1 MAGYGY
7 LNKAAK
13 ALSGATMKDEAQE
26 EPRRQNR
33 VQGYS
38 RSIEQI
44 RKAEYPQLQ
53 GPFPVSAT
61 FSKLSSNCE
70 VSATVYLDH
79 AGTTLYSTSLVD
91 SFAKDMKANLF
102 GNPHSQSPSS
112 LLSTRRIESVRA
124 QVLAFFKAD
133 PIYFDVVFVA
143 NATAAIKL
151 VMESLRDHGHGEAA
165 DGFWYGYHADSHT
178 SLVGVREVATA
189 GSRCFASDSDVE
201 DWLIGDEESSS
212 DTQGMPE
219 CPNLGLFAYPAQSN
233 MNGRRLP
240 LTWPGHLRASSQPQ
254 HQNVYSL
261 LDAASFVSTAQLD
274 LSDWHNAP
282 DFIALS
288 FYKIFG
294 FPDLGA
300 LLVRKSA
307 ALMLRKRP
315 YFGGGTVD
323 MVINATNHP
332 SEAWHARKRM
342 MIHEAVEDGTP
353 PFHSIVALGLAM
365 KVHRSLY
372 GSMEQVSR
380 HAGSLAEILYENL
393 AAMRHGN
400 GVRVCKIYKG
410 LAADYADTRTQGPI
424 IAFNVQ
430 AANGTWVPK
439 SHIEQLG
446 IVNNIQ
452 LRSGGVCNPGGIAH
466 FLGMTAPELRRNYSK
481 GLRCGNA
488 LDVIDGKPT
497 GIIRVSLGAMSSMRD
512 VRKFII
518 FMRLFIE
525 PEYPAA
531 MVSTSSLLSFNMTYE
546 RLKLLMGL
554 KNPLDATLTSS
565 IKEDEYVES
574 MECPVAMCGASF
586 DSELELQE
594 HFREHQLVKLSDQ
607 HLVEHQKKVRRDLK
621 NQRMAF
627 HANKQPG
634 FPSLNEQATIYA
646 GLRKF
651 QVFESSGGET

>member
-1 MAGYGY
+1 MGGYGY
-7 LNKAAK
+7 LNKAVK
-13 ALSGATMKDEAQE
+13 VLSGATVKDEAKE

-33 VQGYS
+33 VQGHS
-38 RSIEQI
+38 RSVKQI

-53 GPFPVSAT
+53 GPFPDSAKN
-61 FSKLSSNCE
+61 FSKLASNCD

-79 AGTTLYSTSLVD
+79 AGTTLYPTSLVD

-151 VMESLRDHGHGEAA
+151 VMESFRDHGHGEAA

-178 SLVGVREVATA
+178 SLVGVREVAAA
-189 GSRCFASDSDVE
+189 GSRCFASDSEVE
-201 DWLIGDEESSS
+201 DWLIGDEKWSS
-212 DTQGMPE
+212 DPQGMPQ
-219 CPNLGLFAYPAQSN
+219 CPSIGLFAYPAQSN

-240 LTWPGHLRASSQPQ
+240 LTWPGQLRSSPHPQ

-261 LDAASFVSTAQLD
+261 LDAASLVSTAQLD

-282 DFIALS
+282 DFTALS

-307 ALMLRKRP
+307 GHVLRKRP

-323 MVINATNHP
+323 MVINAINHP
-332 SEAWHARKRM
+332 SEAWHARKDM
-342 MIHEAVEDGTP
+342 MIHEAVEDGTL
-353 PFHSIVALGLAM
+353 PFHSIIALGSAM
-365 KVHRSLY
+365 RVHRTLY

-380 HAGSLAEILYENL
+380 HAGSLANILYEKL
-393 AAMRHGN
+393 AAMRHEN

-410 LAADYADTRTQGPI
+410 LVADYADIRTQGPI

-466 FLGMTAPELRRNYSK
+466 FLDMTAPELRRNYAK

-525 PEYPAA
+525 PAYPTA
-531 MVSTSSLLSFNMTYE
+531 MISTSSLLNFNMTYE

-554 KNPLDATLTSS
+554 KKTLDATLTSS
-565 IKEDEYVES
+565 TTKDECMES
-574 MECPVAMCGASF
+574 MECPVAMCVASF

-607 HLVEHQKKVRRDLK
+607 HLVKHLKKVRRDSK
-621 NQRMAF
+621 NQNAGS
-627 HANKQPG
+627 HAHNQLG
-634 FPSLNEQATIYA
+634 IPSLYEKAAIYA
-646 GLRKF
+646 GPRKVHTLC
-651 QVFESSGGET
+651 QV